1 MKYHKLRTYND
12 N

>member
-1 MKYHKLRTYND
+1 MKYHKLRTCND